1 MSSVVRLG
9 AGTQQ
14 PERAKMGNFGLVLG
28 GNCVLLR
35 LYLFFCLWE
44 WKMEGQQNPNQ
55 GCCWDLCDKSH
66 PEALREVGISPSIPE
81 LDGCFPKTVPSL
93 GASLS
98 H

>member
-1 MSSVVRLG
+1 MCFLALIPHFLSVGV
-9 AGTQQ
+9 
-14 PERAKMGNFGLVLG
+14 ENG
-28 GNCVLLR
+28 G
-35 LYLFFCLWE
+35 E
-44 WKMEGQQNPNQ
+44 KGQQSPNQ

-66 PEALREVGISPSIPE
+66 PEALREAGISPSITE